1 MSTPFASKG
10 FTRTGLPR
18 RPASSARGRR
28 RDDRRGIALIV
39 VIGTIM
45 FLTALV
51 TDISFGARIRFL
63 TATHER
69 DEAKAYWLSVTGVNL
84 YRLVLVAN
92 KQMGD
97 NSMLAEL
104 GLGDSL
110 WQTIPFINTGLLRMF
125 ISSDGDV
132 EDEDLETFEQTGEVS
147 EEVREES
154 VEETTRFGSRN
165 FLDFDGDFMAAVEG
179 EECGININKLATRS
193 ADDRPEDTTT
203 GKQLVGLMSGEENDQ
218 WLRDRSLERLD
229 LIGNLADW
237 VDADSVVA
245 SGKGGYEDDFYNSQP
260 SPYLAKNA
268 AFDTLA
274 ELRLVEG
281 WQDEVF
287 DRWGQ
292 QLTIYGNGKINITC
306 ADDTVMAGMLQA
318 HLTPRPT
325 DSEAAAIIALV
336 RDYMATAS
344 FKSGSDFV
352 KYLQDQGFSPDDE
365 LASEVGVKTQV
376 FTITSTGTVGD
387 ATAQITA
394 VVDFTSSSSGT
405 IRYWRVD

>member
-1 MSTPFASKG
+1 MGARRSEWA
-10 FTRTGLPR
+10 RVGLPR
-18 RPASSARGRR
+18 STKGRARR
-28 RDDRRGIALIV
+28 RGDRRGIALIV

-51 TDISFGARIRFL
+51 TDISFGARVRFL
-63 TATHER
+63 TAAHER
-69 DEAKAYWLSVTGVNL
+69 DEAKAYWLAVTGVNL

-97 NSMLAEL
+97 NEMLANL

-110 WQTIPFINTGLLRMF
+110 WQTLPFINTGLLRMF
-125 ISSDGDV
+125 IASDGDLE
-132 EDEDLETFEQTGEVS
+132 EDELSEFEQSGQVS

-154 VEETTRFGSRN
+154 VESTTRFGSRN

-179 EECGININKLATRS
+179 EECGININKLASRS
-193 ADDRPEDTTT
+193 PDDRPEDTTT

-218 WLRDRSLERLD
+218 WLRDRSLDRLD

-237 VDADSVVA
+237 VDADTNVS
-245 SGKGGYEDDFYNSQP
+245 SGKGGYEDDFYNDQP
-260 SPYLAKNA
+260 QPYLSKNA
-268 AFDTLA
+268 RFDTLA

-281 WQDEVF
+281 WQDDVF
-287 DRWGQ
+287 DRWGE

-306 ADDTVMAGMLQA
+306 ADDVVIAGLLQA

-325 DSEAAAIIALV
+325 DSEVAAIIALI
-336 RDYMATAS
+336 REYMATAS
-344 FKSGSDFV
+344 FRSGADFV
-352 KYLQDQGFSPDDE
+352 SHLQNQGFTPDST
-365 LASEVGVKTQV
+365 LAGEVSIKTNV

-387 ATAQITA
+387 ANVQVTA
-394 VVDFTSSSSGT
+394 VVDYTSSSEGT
-405 IRYWRVD
+405 VLYWRVD